1 MHALSMCSAVGQSFP
16 IHLLAVVIV
25 AMACGVSAAAAGWM
39 LAAGKGLLFLGCLA
53 LASQLFVAAIILTTC

>member
-1 MHALSMCSAVGQSFP
+1 MHAVFICSVVAQSFP

-25 AMACGVSAAAAGWM
+25 GIACGVSAAAAGWM
-39 LAAGKGLLFLGCLA
+39 LAAGKGLLFLACLA